1 MKIAFIG
8 LGNMGGGMAPNLV
21 KAGHAVRAFDLSE
34 AALAHAREGGC
45 ETFGS
50 VEEALE
56 GAEAVVS
63 MLPNGAIVKDVY
75 TQQVIGRAPKEAIL
89 IDCSTIDVATA
100 REVEKLAA
108 DAGYEMVDAP
118 VSGGIAAAEAGTLTF
133 MVGGSDAAF
142 KRAETV
148 LQAMGK
154 AVIHAGGAGAG
165 QAAKICNNM
174 MLGIHMIGTCEGFA
188 MAQRLGLDPQVFY
201 DIASVSSGQ
210 SWSVTSYC
218 PVPGVGPKTPADNDY
233 QGGFATALM
242 LKDLKLAMEAAA
254 TAGMNP
260 QLGRHAKELY
270 EAFDAAGNGGLD
282 FSAIIKTI

>member
-1 MKIAFIG
+1 
-8 LGNMGGGMAPNLV
+8 
-21 KAGHAVRAFDLSE
+21 
-34 AALAHAREGGC
+34 
-45 ETFGS
+45 
-50 VEEALE
+50 
-56 GAEAVVS
+56 
-63 MLPNGAIVKDVY
+63 
-75 TQQVIGRAPKEAIL
+75 
-89 IDCSTIDVATA
+89 
-100 REVEKLAA
+100 VEKLAA

-154 AVIHAGGAGAG
+154 AVIHAGDAGAG